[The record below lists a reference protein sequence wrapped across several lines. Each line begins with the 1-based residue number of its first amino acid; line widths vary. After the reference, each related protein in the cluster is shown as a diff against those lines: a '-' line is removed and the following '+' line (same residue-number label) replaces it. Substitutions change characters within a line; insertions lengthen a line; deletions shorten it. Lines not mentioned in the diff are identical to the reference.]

1 MEIEKLE
8 TRAEALT
15 EKLADNNKEI
25 RELKQKLHIS
35 ENIARDVFRLRNRN
49 EQYSRKCNFKII
61 LKI

>member
-49 EQYSRKCNFKII
+49 EQY
-61 LKI
+61 